1 VSMSQ
6 VALFRNLNLGHAGSP
21 TGAEL
26 VDAFGGTSLARNF
39 QTNGT
44 VLFDS
49 DAPEATARRAL
60 QILRKE
66 GYHHSMVIRPL
77 AELEWVLE
85 EAPSV
90 DPAENVY
97 RVMLSFYDI
106 DTLPAVELPLR
117 SRDQLVELRRLSLR
131 SAGSVCWKP
140 RHTAGDV
147 TGFLEGLL
155 NVPVTT
161 RTVRTLKR
169 LVEAARRLGE

>member
-1 VSMSQ
+1 MSQ

-26 VDAFGGTSLARNF
+26 VDAFGGTTHARNF

-60 QILRKE
+60 QILRDK
-66 GYHHSMVIRPL
+66 GYRHTMVVRPL
-77 AELEWVLE
+77 LELEQVVAE
-85 EAPSV
+85 TPGV

-97 RVMLSFYDI
+97 RVMISFYDI
-106 DTLPAVELPLR
+106 STLPSVELPLR
-117 SRDQLVELRRLSLR
+117 SPDQLVELRRLGR
-131 SAGSVCWKP
+131 RCAGSVCWKP
-140 RHTAGDV
+140 RRTAGDV

-161 RTVRTLKR
+161 RTLGTLKR
-169 LVEAARRLGE
+169 LVAAASRLDQ